1 MLLLNKKLI
10 SASIEMYHFNNV
22 YLKCHEILE
31 MKLDS
36 HKVLV
41 YKKAKHCS
49 NIHHVSKK
57 TSKIIF
63 VI

>member
-1 MLLLNKKLI
+1 
-10 SASIEMYHFNNV
+10 MYHFNNV

-31 MKLDS
+31 MKLDW

-49 NIHHVSKK
+49 NTHRVSKK
-57 TSKIIF
+57 QAKLF
-63 VI
+63 LL